1 MGKGS
6 VARRRGLGRGCFG
19 GAPVPPALHQARRLR
34 AAGSGGGSQAAAG
47 TEGCGAC
54 GIGRLR
60 PASGQRRWRREEE
73 EEEEKEEGG
82 R

>member
-19 GAPVPPALHQARRLR
+19 GAPVPPALHQAGGLR

-47 TEGCGAC
+47 TRECGVC
-54 GIGRLR
+54 GVGRLR

-73 EEEEKEEGG
+73 EEEEEEGG